1 MLTVQLLGK
10 TALSWN
16 GMPLEGQLSGKS
28 IPLLYLLLQSE
39 THFLTRDKL
48 ACYLWPDST
57 AEAARYNLRYNLWQ
71 LKKALP
77 MSGDESLILTEK
89 DGCQLN
95 SRYPW
100 QCDLTLIKESHIAS
114 CGNEELLYL
123 SQLFRGDVME
133 GWYLKNCGEFND
145 LILMDRML
153 CERRQ
158 VELLRTLSRRY
169 QEEGNYQLCLDM
181 LHKITAVEP
190 DNEDVALAIMETHI
204 QLGDRAGAIRY
215 YKQFEG
221 TLWND
226 LNISPNNALQSL
238 YHRLKNDDYAHSVV
252 SQEKK
257 AQEVVLKVHC
267 IPQIQ
272 GSLLSEVLIALLE
285 QVGRDIIQGLELP
298 YLQDLR
304 YISSELAVAY
314 QKQTGTPLNQENSHV
329 PDIRI
334 INAFYALVAHL
345 CSNGTRHL
353 RISHHEQADELSAA
367 ALIKAAQSG
376 NLTIEHP
383 ANRQ

>member
-10 TALSWN
+10 TALSWK

-77 MSGDESLILTEK
+77 MYGDESLILTEK

-95 SRYPW
+95 GRYPW
-100 QCDLTLIKESHIAS
+100 QCDLTLIKESNIAS

-169 QEEGNYQLCLDM
+169 QEEGSYQLCLDT
-181 LHKITAVEP
+181 LHKVTAVEP
-190 DNEDVALAIMETHI
+190 DNEDVALAIMETYV

-226 LNISPNNALQSL
+226 LNISPNDSLQAL
-238 YHRLKNDDYAHSVV
+238 YHRLKSGEQPRTAV
-252 SQEKK
+252 SQERFS
-257 AQEVVLKVHC
+257 QEIALTVHC
-267 IPQIQ
+267 IPQIH
-272 GSLLSEVLIALLE
+272 GSLLSEVIRALLE
-285 QVGRDIIQGLELP
+285 QVGWDIVLELELP

-304 YISSELAVAY
+304 YISSELAIAY
-314 QKQTGTPLNQENSHV
+314 QKHTGRPLFQETGPI

-334 INAFYALVAHL
+334 INAFCALISHL
-345 CSNGTRHL
+345 CCDGTRHL
-353 RISHHEQADELSAA
+353 RLFYQEQADMLSAV
-367 ALIKAAQSG
+367 ALTKATQSG
-376 NLTIEHP
+376 NITIEYP
-383 ANRQ
+383 ASH